1 MDFLKQV
8 GKMIEEEATK
18 AQLQM
23 ADQQRLLEEAQRPV
37 ESRKRI
43 QRPRSQQTQ
52 KRAQP
57 PAQPA
62 PATLDQME
70 ALRRSQRTPVTTPR
84 PSLKIGFT
92 RKEIIKGIII
102 SEVLEPKWKNWKM
115 K

>member
-8 GKMIEEEATK
+8 GKMLEEEATK
-18 AQLQM
+18 AQVQM
-23 ADQQRLLEEAQRPV
+23 SDQQRLLEEAQRQV

-43 QRPRSQQTQ
+43 QRPRGQQTQ

-57 PAQPA
+57 PAQPV
-62 PATLDQME
+62 PATLAQME
-70 ALRRSQRTPVTTPR
+70 ALKRSQSKPVITPA
-84 PSLKIGFT
+84 PSLKIRFT

-102 SEVLEPKWKNWKM
+102 SEVLEPKWKTRKT